1 MHAYRHRP
9 ALHVTPRLLDQRW
22 WAARVKDLGCGSRPV
37 KADSEDGVAVEL
49 MVVLTV
55 LHNPYVILVLMRAG
69 MEGRPLL
76 ESVQGLIISGFGG
89 LQ

>member
-1 MHAYRHRP
+1 M
-9 ALHVTPRLLDQRW
+9 D
-22 WAARVKDLGCGSRPV
+22 RVKDLGCGSRPV

-69 MEGRPLL
+69 MEGYM
-76 ESVQGLIISGFGG
+76 
-89 LQ
+89 